1 MRQSWNISRHY
12 LNGVQKRRERLEFG
26 RESGYLSQYVAFIDI
41 ELGRD
46 DVEKSQMRISFP
58 YFIGPSTWKFLHT
71 SAEIIK
77 KKEKNNEYDSVGKFK
92 KFFKSLATMYPCPY
106 CRYHGCTTPL
116 TL

>member
-1 MRQSWNISRHY
+1 MAGLSETKITKPFIVLDRDKKILMRQSWVLSRHY

-46 DVEKSQMRISFP
+46 DVEKSQMRLSFP

-77 KKEKNNEYDSVGKFK
+77 KKEQDLEKREKQK
-92 KFFKSLATMYPCPY
+92 Q
-106 CRYHGCTTPL
+106 R
-116 TL
+116 